1 LGNLNALENEAE
13 VPVYSQPVKK
23 KTVEDTDNTYAQV
36 NKTGTSAS
44 SSKTEKVWITI
55 ITLSFVFIII

>member
-1 LGNLNALENEAE
+1 LGNLNQNAHALENEAE

-23 KTVEDTDNTYAQV
+23 KTIEDSDNTYAQV

-44 SSKTEKVWITI
+44 SSKQEKV
-55 ITLSFVFIII
+55 